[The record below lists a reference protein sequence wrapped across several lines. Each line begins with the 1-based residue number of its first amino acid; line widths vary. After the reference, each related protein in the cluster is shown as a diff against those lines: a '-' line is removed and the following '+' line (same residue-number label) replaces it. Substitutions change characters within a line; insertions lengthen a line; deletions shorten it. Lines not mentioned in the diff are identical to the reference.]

1 MSCEPPAISVRGLT
15 KAYQI
20 YNKPIDRLKQML
32 WHGRKTYYRE
42 FLAVKGVDLDVARGE
57 TVGIVGRNGSGKST
71 LLKMICGTLPPT
83 TGTID
88 VRGRIAPML
97 ALGAGFNAEFTGR
110 ENVMLNATIFG
121 MSERE
126 IADCFPRIVEFA
138 DIGDFI
144 DHPVKLYS
152 SGMTA
157 RLAFAVAIHL
167 KPDVLVIDEILAV
180 GDDAF
185 KRKCADR
192 LEQIKERGATILFV
206 SHSAQKIIE
215 LCDRAILL
223 EAGERLLLSDPKTII
238 TQYHRLLYCK
248 RHQLQDVCQSIRSLG
263 TGEAAAAKS
272 ESTDTQGDD
281 SKTAKRKPKPET
293 LERWAPGLRPESTVE
308 YACKG
313 ARIHDVQI
321 RSTDDRRVNIVGPR
335 SKVRYEY
342 SVTFDRPSIV
352 DHFGMLIKSTS
363 GMPLAGLIQRP
374 AQDSGHQYSAGTT
387 VRVTFD
393 LEIRLKNGTYF
404 FNAGVYGSAGSEPTY
419 LHRIVDAEIM
429 RVEHAGQTITT
440 SYVDLS
446 QDPSAPGRVEIISG
460 NGKHH
465 SPRLADRTQSTQ
477 TGNETPTSP

>member
-1 MSCEPPAISVRGLT
+1 MSSEPPAISARGLT

-20 YNKPIDRLKQML
+20 YHKPIDRLKQMI
-32 WHGRKTYYRE
+32 WHGRRTYYRQ
-42 FLAVKGVDLDVARGE
+42 FLAVRNVDLDVHRGE

-71 LLKMICGTLPPT
+71 LLKMICGTLLPT
-83 TGTID
+83 SGTIE
-88 VRGRIAPML
+88 VHGRMAPML
-97 ALGAGFNAEFTGR
+97 ALGAGFNGEFSGR

-121 MSERE
+121 MSEEE
-126 IADCFPRIVEFA
+126 INECYPKIVEFA

-185 KRKCADR
+185 KRKCAER
-192 LEQIKERGATILFV
+192 IERIKERGATILFV
-206 SHSAQKIIE
+206 SHSAQKVIE

-223 EAGERLLLSDPKTII
+223 EAGERLMTSDPKTII

-248 RHQLQDVCQSIRSLG
+248 HHQLDRIRASIRAC
-263 TGEAAAAKS
+263 EAEEARQEISGDVGDGDNVGKAAPSAAPAP
-272 ESTDTQGDD
+272 DT
-281 SKTAKRKPKPET
+281 P
-293 LERWAPGLRPESTVE
+293 ERWAPTLKPESTVAYE
-308 YACKG
+308 SKG

-321 RSTDDRRVNIVGPR
+321 LSKDGRRVNIVGPR
-335 SKVRYEY
+335 SRVAYTY
-342 SVTFDRPSIV
+342 FVTFDQRCTV
-352 DHFGMLIKSTS
+352 DHFGMLIKSTT
-363 GMPLAGLIQRP
+363 GLPLCGLIQRP
-374 AQDSGHQYSAGTT
+374 AGDHTTKEYAAGTM

-393 LEIRLKNGTYF
+393 LEVRLKNGTYF
-404 FNAGVYGSAGSEPTY
+404 FNAGVYGFAGGEATY

-446 QDPSAPGRVEIISG
+446 EDPNRIGTIEHVNAADDGMIPATRRRRAERPRV
-460 NGKHH
+460 
-465 SPRLADRTQSTQ
+465 PA
-477 TGNETPTSP
+477 